1 MQVDD
6 LKRKRLRG
14 IALRALGVALVLGVL
29 VWGAQQVDFAKVGAT
44 LRRTDPL
51 LLCTAVP
58 ALLALSFLLRSVR
71 FHVLVR
77 ALPTP
82 KGRPFRLWDSFK
94 SLLASMAANNIVPL
108 RLGELVRT
116 RDLVARGY
124 PLANVAVAQ
133 VTEKGVEL
141 TTLLACAVPLVPLGL
156 VRFPQVP
163 AWAVAAAVALAA
175 AVVGALFWQRRT
187 RRKGQPGL
195 VVGLGAVAQSAA
207 WSFAAD
213 AAEIVLIAVCLKA
226 VGIVADWRASIAV
239 LVGINLAI
247 SIPSTPAQLGAFE
260 AGGALALGVL
270 GVSADQAV
278 AFALLYRVVQW
289 VPTTLVGG
297 IVLLAARA
305 SVAPAAPLAPGAPA
319 APTEGP

>member
-1 MQVDD
+1 VDR
-6 LKRKRLRG
+6 LKAKRLRG
-14 IALRALGVALVLGVL
+14 IALRVVGVALVVAVL
-29 VWGAQQVDFAKVGAT
+29 VWGARQVDFAQVAQT

-51 LLCTAVP
+51 LMSTAVP
-58 ALLALSFLLRSVR
+58 LLLAFSFLLRSLR
-71 FHVLVR
+71 FHVLVQ

-82 KGRPFRLWDSFK
+82 SKGAPFKLWDSFK

-141 TTLLACAVPLVPLGL
+141 STLIACALPLVPLGL
-156 VRFPQVP
+156 VRFPQIP
-163 AWAVAAAVALAA
+163 RWAVGLGLGGFALVAGLL
-175 AVVGALFWQRRT
+175 VWHRRT
-187 RRKGQPGL
+187 RRKDQPGL
-195 VVGLGAVAQSAA
+195 VVAPLAIARSAF

-213 AAEIVLIAVCLKA
+213 AAEVVLIAVCLKA
-226 VGIVADWRASIAV
+226 VGIVADWRAAIAV

-260 AGGALALGVL
+260 AGGALALGIL
-270 GVSADQAV
+270 GVAADQAV

-289 VPTTLVGG
+289 LPTTLVGG
-297 IVLLAARA
+297 IILLAHRSDA
-305 SVAPAAPLAPGAPA
+305 SRPLPAPGEAAPPA
-319 APTEGP
+319 KGLGP